1 MKQSIFAKAIAVVL
15 LSAAVLVF
23 TGAAFASYAL
33 YDSGAYTLGYDAAMR
48 DAVAGTAYQMTNE
61 AAIHYRSGSYEGSA
75 VPVNFR
81 CVIEDQAGKTLY
93 SDYEGEETLWDRV
106 IEVEPAH
113 GTWTIPAEELEV
125 TPTPAPTGV
134 PHPTAT
140 PSRTPPTA
148 TWVYELE
155 DFETGERYSFE
166 TEAERSAWLKEHS
179 LRVHG
184 YVLRDLQ
191 PGDEIWSLLYLF
203 QALYGYRN
211 LLPWLAVGSFGLGLL
226 LFAFLIAAAG
236 HHKGED
242 AVRESFVDKIP
253 LDLFTLLIFTGQG
266 IALIP
271 LASWGLTRNAIGF
284 IVLGVSEVLVGLQF
298 LLWCMSLKVRV
309 KCGTVWKNNLVCKLW
324 VWGVRILKKLW
335 ALLMQ
340 ALRALPFLWRWVAIL
355 GALLLF
361 EFICF
366 AGNGEGF
373 VFVVHLV
380 LLCPAVLYLVWQTRK
395 LRLAAKEIARGN
407 LNARVDTKG
416 MFLELREHA
425 EDLNAIRDGVSA
437 AVEERMKSERFR
449 TELITNVSHDIKT
462 PLTSIVS
469 YVDLLEKEELSNETA
484 KGYVEVLSRQ
494 ASRLKKLIED
504 LMDAS
509 KASTGALPVKLER
522 LELAVLTDQAAGEYR
537 ERLEQAGLELIVMK
551 PDAPVFVMADG
562 RQVWRIFDNLLGNIV
577 KYAQPGTRVYLDLAA
592 QGGKASVTFRN
603 ISRSRLNVSGAEL
616 TERFVRGDA
625 SRSSEGSGLGLSI
638 AMSLAQLQK
647 GELSVTVDGDLFKAT
662 LTLPEA

>member
-1 MKQSIFAKAIAVVL
+1 MRQSIFAKAIAVVL
-15 LSAAVLVF
+15 LCAAVLVF

-48 DAVAGTAYQMTNE
+48 DAVEGTAYQLANE
-61 AAIHYRSGSYEGSA
+61 AAMRFRDGSYEGSA
-75 VPVNFR
+75 APVNFR
-81 CVIEDQAGKTLY
+81 CVIEDQSGKTLY

-106 IEVEPAH
+106 IEVEPEY
-113 GTWTIPAEELEV
+113 GTWTYPAEELEV

-134 PHPTAT
+134 PR
-140 PSRTPPTA
+140 PSAAPRATA
-148 TWVYELE
+148 TWAYELE
-155 DFETGERYSFE
+155 DFETGERYTFE
-166 TEAERSAWLKEHS
+166 TEAERSAWVREHS

-211 LLPWLAVGSFGLGLL
+211 LLPWLAVGSFVLGLL

-266 IALIP
+266 IVSIP
-271 LASWGLTRNAIGF
+271 LAEWSLPRNAIGF
-284 IVLGVSEVLVGLQF
+284 IVLGVCELLVGLQF

-324 VWGVRILKKLW
+324 GWGVRLLKKLW
-335 ALLMQ
+335 ALL
-340 ALRALPFLWRWVAIL
+340 AKGLKALPFLWRWVVIL

-373 VFVVHLV
+373 VFIVHLV
-380 LLCPAVLYLVWQTRK
+380 LLCPAVLYIVWQARK
-395 LRLAAKEIARGN
+395 LRLAAKEIARGD

-416 MFLELREHA
+416 MFFELKEHA

-469 YVDLLEKEELSNETA
+469 YVDLLEKEELANETA
-484 KGYVEVLSRQ
+484 RGYVEVLSRQ

-537 ERLEQAGLELIVMK
+537 ERMERAGLELIVTK
-551 PDAPVFVMADG
+551 PDAPVFVLADG

-592 QGGKASVTFRN
+592 QGGKAAVTFRN

-662 LTLPEA
+662 LTLPETA